1 VRTRVPNRP
10 GERMVAPMS
19 MTQEQRIESIVEI
32 LNDLTENET
41 IFVLEFL
48 KRIFGNS

>member
-1 VRTRVPNRP
+1 
-10 GERMVAPMS
+10 
-19 MTQEQRIESIVEI
+19 MTKGHCIESITEI

-48 KRIFGNS
+48 KRIFGNG

>member
-1 VRTRVPNRP
+1 
-10 GERMVAPMS
+10 MS
-19 MTQEQRIESIVEI
+19 MTQEQCVESIVEI

>member
-1 VRTRVPNRP
+1 
-10 GERMVAPMS
+10 
-19 MTQEQRIESIVEI
+19 MTKGQYIESITEI